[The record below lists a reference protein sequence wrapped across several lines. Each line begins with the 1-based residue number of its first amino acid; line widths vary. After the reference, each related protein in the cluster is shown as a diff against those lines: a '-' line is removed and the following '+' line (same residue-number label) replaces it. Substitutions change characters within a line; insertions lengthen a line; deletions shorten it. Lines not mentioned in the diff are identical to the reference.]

1 MAQIFFND
9 DPFLLIGITGVLSL
23 FLFISCI
30 EQFKDYRKSDDKSRL
45 LGSVV
50 MLILCVAVVAGG
62 SIMIKRS
69 FSNNNI
75 LKQAFESNE
84 TVRSLLEECK
94 KRNEPGMA
102 DESINQDAVVKSP
115 YLIVGY
121 DNENNRLILIE
132 SSIGQLTGNAFEE
145 AGTIV
150 LAYPYEIGRQL
161 YQSYAKG
168 TKSKSFTET
177 RWAVS
182 IYFYDVEKRELA
194 FFKKL
199 TGDEFPES
207 ATSYDGQVSISDI
220 KDAVKA
226 GGYR

>member
-1 MAQIFFND
+1 MGQSFFND
-9 DPFLLIGITGVLSL
+9 DPFLLLGITGLLGL
-23 FLFISCI
+23 FLFAGGISL
-30 EQFKDYRKSDDKSRL
+30 FKEYKKRDDKSRL
-45 LGSVV
+45 LGSIV
-50 MLILCVAVVAGG
+50 MLILCAAVIAGG
-62 SIMIKRS
+62 SIMIKRT
-69 FSNNNI
+69 FSNSKI
-75 LKQAFESNE
+75 LKQVLESNE
-84 TVRSLLEECK
+84 TVRSLLEECR
-94 KRNEPGMA
+94 KRNAPGTA
-102 DESINQDAVVKSP
+102 DESINQDAVLKSP

-132 SSIGQLTGNAFEE
+132 SSVGQLIGDTFEE

-161 YQSYAKG
+161 YQIYAKG
-168 TKSKSFTET
+168 TKSKSFAET

-182 IYFYDVEKRELA
+182 IYFYDVENRQLA

-207 ATSYDGQVSISDI
+207 AKTYDGQVSISGI
-220 KDAVKA
+220 KDAVKT